1 MKIIKSKEFL
11 PVQIWLTA
19 IYLLLGVLW
28 ILFSDALLLKLTGN
42 NLELFAKFQ
51 TWKGVIYVFITSA
64 LLFYLLLLYNKKRK
78 AYTKM
83 IENALNKAEHANN
96 LKSTFLANL
105 SHELRTP
112 MNAINGFSSLLN
124 KKNHDKEQIEKY
136 HGFIKNASENLL
148 NIVENIVLISK
159 IQEKQI
165 KLNYQ
170 EFSIREII
178 DSINENYNKRQSE
191 AKKYVI
197 ISHVDPSKKITTD
210 IEKLIQI
217 IEIISINSVDKIGE
231 GELIM
236 KINDDEENF
245 NFSFFWEKSMF
256 SNKENIFRNESKLE
270 SIPFESFG
278 IDIVNGLTE
287 ILNGKI
293 KAYLLEDKTYYFILT
308 LPKNIKLH
316 ESEL

>member
-1 MKIIKSKEFL
+1 MKKNKSKEPL

-28 ILFSDALLLKLTGN
+28 ILFSDALLLKLTSN
-42 NLELFAKFQ
+42 NLDLFAKFQ
-51 TWKGVIYVFITSA
+51 TWKGVVYVVITSA

-78 AYTKM
+78 TYTKM
-83 IENALNKAEHANN
+83 IEDALSKAEHANN

-112 MNAINGFSSLLN
+112 MNAINGFSTLLS
-124 KKNHDKEQIEKY
+124 KKNLSKEDIERY
-136 HGFIKNASENLL
+136 NFFIKNASENLL
-148 NIVENIVLISK
+148 NIIENIVLISK

-165 KLNYQ
+165 KLNFQKY
-170 EFSIREII
+170 SIRDII
-178 DSINENYNKRQSE
+178 DSINLNFNKKQNGE
-191 AKKYVI
+191 KKYVI

-217 IEIISINSVDKIGE
+217 IEIISINSIDKIGE
-231 GELIM
+231 GELIL
-236 KINDDEENF
+236 KINESNNCITF
-245 NFSFFWEKSMF
+245 AFFWEKSMF
-256 SNKENIFRNESKLE
+256 SNTENIFSHESELE

-287 ILNGKI
+287 ILNGNI
-293 KAYLLEDKTYYFILT
+293 KAFTLEDKTYYFILT
-308 LPKNIKLH
+308 LPQNIIIN
-316 ESEL
+316 ET

>member
-1 MKIIKSKEFL
+1 
-11 PVQIWLTA
+11 
-19 IYLLLGVLW
+19 
-28 ILFSDALLLKLTGN
+28 
-42 NLELFAKFQ
+42 LFAKFQ
-51 TWKGVIYVFITSA
+51 TWKGVIYVVITSA
-64 LLFYLLLLYNKKRK
+64 LLFYLLLLYNRKRK
-78 AYTKM
+78 AYIKM

-112 MNAINGFSSLLN
+112 MNAINGFSVLLG
-124 KKNHDKEQIEKY
+124 KKDLNNEQVDRY

-165 KLNYQ
+165 NLNYQ
-170 EFSIREII
+170 EFNIRSLI
-178 DSINENYNKRQSE
+178 DSINENYNKRQSDS
-191 AKKYVI
+191 KKYVI

-236 KINDDEENF
+236 KINDDEHSF
-245 NFSFFWEKSMF
+245 SFSFFWEKSMF
-256 SNKENIFRNESKLE
+256 SNRENIFRYESKLE
-270 SIPFESFG
+270 SVPFESFG
-278 IDIVNGLTE
+278 LDIVNGLTE

-293 KAYLLEDKTYYFILT
+293 KAYLLEDKTYYFVLT
-308 LPKNIKLH
+308 LPKKLKIN